1 MVRSLSERSLRRA
14 MAGLLLVAM
23 ASGCSN
29 ANPGNVGPG
38 GTCTPPAS
46 PALIFAAYSTPREAY
61 DKIIPAF
68 QAKWKADHN
77 GQTVIFQKSYGGS
90 TAQAQSVV
98 NGLEAD
104 VVALSLAPDV
114 DVVKKAGLIT
124 HDWTKDENGGMV
136 SASVVVFDVRNSNP
150 KAIKDYDGL
159 TQGGLSILTPD
170 PASSGGARWNIIAAY
185 GAALRG
191 KVSGYSGDDSGAG
204 KLLEGIFKNVTV
216 LDKSARDSIKNF
228 ESGNGDVAITYENE
242 VLTAQKAGL
251 KDEMVIPPSTVL
263 IENPVTVVDKN
274 AEEHCVKAV
283 ADGFVSFLHTD
294 EAQAIYKT
302 VGFLRPADPSSAKA
316 GDGKKFAAITDLFTV
331 ADLRGWDKL
340 NSTVFGNPDG
350 VFTKA
355 FAAAHT

>member
-1 MVRSLSERSLRRA
+1 MVRSLSEGSPRRA
-14 MAGLLLVAM
+14 MAGLLLIEI

-29 ANPGNVGPG
+29 VGSG
-38 GTCTPPAS
+38 GPNGSCTPPAS
-46 PALIFAAYSTPREAY
+46 PALTFAAYSTPREAY

-77 GQTVIFQKSYGGS
+77 GQPVIFQKSYGGS

-114 DVVKKAGLIT
+114 DVIKKAGLIT
-124 HDWTKDENGGMV
+124 HDWTKDEKGGMV
-136 SASVVVFDVRNSNP
+136 SASVVVFDVRTGNP
-150 KAIKDYDGL
+150 KAIKDYDSL

-170 PASSGGARWNIIAAY
+170 PASSGGARWNIVAAY

-191 KVSGYSGDDSGAG
+191 KVSGYSGDDTGAG
-204 KLLEGIFKNVTV
+204 KLLEGIFKNVAV

-251 KDEMVIPPSTVL
+251 KDEMVIPPATVL
-263 IENPVTVVDKN
+263 IENPVAVVDKN
-274 AEEHCVKAV
+274 AEKHCVKAV

-302 VGFLRPADPSSAKA
+302 VGFLRPADASSAKA
-316 GDGKKFAAITDLFTV
+316 GDGKKFAPITDLFTV
-331 ADLRGWDKL
+331 ADLGGWDKL
-340 NSTVFGNPDG
+340 NTTVFRNPDG